1 VIETRARPAD
11 LPTRDHPFGIEPI
24 STLLDL
30 PSLATECRAVRGPA
44 SLIRGYDGSLEID
57 LQPGRPIVL
66 ANFAATIDGA
76 VAMDRDG
83 RSGGGDISGFSPT
96 DQFVMGLLR
105 ALADTIV
112 LGAGT
117 VRASSGRQWTPGAV
131 SPAYAADYAAVRA
144 DLGLT
149 SQPAVVIL
157 TTTGDLDPEHP
168 ALARPA
174 SPTTVVGPR
183 GAISHLRRRG
193 LSPEIVL
200 RALPERDGELDLG
213 AAIAEFG
220 GRVALYE
227 GGPRLFGA
235 LLASGLVDELF
246 LTVAPQLVGRSMA
259 ADRLGLVEGALWP
272 SIPTWATLR
281 SVRLAGSHLFLRYRL
296 PRREVPRE

>member
-1 VIETRARPAD
+1 M
-11 LPTRDHPFGIEPI
+11 
-24 STLLDL
+24 
-30 PSLATECRAVRGPA
+30 RGPE

-57 LQPGRPIVL
+57 LEPRRPVVL

-96 DQFVMGLLR
+96 DRFVMGLLR

-131 SPAYAADYAAVRA
+131 SPAHAAEYAAVRA
-144 DLGLT
+144 DLGLR
-149 SQPAVVIL
+149 SQPAVVIV
-157 TTTGDLDPEHP
+157 TATGDLDPEHP

-183 GAISHLRRRG
+183 AAISQLRRRR

-200 RALPERDGELDLG
+200 QALPERDGEVDLG
-213 AAIAEFG
+213 AAITEFG

-246 LTVAPQLVGRSMA
+246 VTVAPQLVGRSTA
-259 ADRLGLVEGALWP
+259 DDRLGLVEGALWP
-272 SIPTWATLR
+272 SFPTWATLR